1 MKIEDN
7 NICFV
12 RFFFASYEINCAK
25 RMHNKM
31 DGGWKKEKRLELIM
45 SKRLLARAGK
55 RECDFSEI
63 QLG

>member
-1 MKIEDN
+1 
-7 NICFV
+7 
-12 RFFFASYEINCAK
+12 
-25 RMHNKM
+25 MHNKM

-45 SKRLLARAGK
+45 SKRLLLARAGK

>member
-7 NICFV
+7 NICFAH
-12 RFFFASYEINCAK
+12 FFFASYEINCAK
-25 RMHNKM
+25 GMHKM